1 MYDAIIVGGGPAGCF
16 TGELLA
22 KQGFDVAIVEEHA
35 EIGNPVSCTG
45 ILGIGGLKEL
55 KIKPGRWA
63 LNKLKGAVLYP
74 PSGEP
79 ITLTREKVEALV
91 IDRAAFDKE
100 RAMAAG
106 KAGATLMLKTKC
118 IGLSLGKKTS
128 VKIRKID
135 GEDELET
142 RLVIGADGPTSFVA
156 REAGLLRASD
166 YTRCVQLE
174 AEADVAH
181 DCVEMYFGNKIAAG
195 FFAWIVPTGEVC
207 RIGLGTTKGAPKLF
221 DFIKNHPVASKKIHV
236 NQIMHLT
243 AGLIPQPLTRKMYS
257 DRVILVGDA
266 GGQVK
271 PLTGGGVYIG
281 LSCAKLAADVA
292 ARALEKK
299 VNAKILSGYERSVLQ
314 KFGGEFEL
322 GLRARR
328 LLQKLSDEEM
338 NTLLRLLVAPELRSL
353 ILQEANFD
361 HHAQLL
367 KSLIKR
373 SPSLIRAIGV
383 RKLGKYLRYLISR

>member
-1 MYDAIIVGGGPAGCF
+1 MLFRSV
-16 TGELLA
+16 
-22 KQGFDVAIVEEHA
+22 
-35 EIGNPVSCTG
+35 
-45 ILGIGGLKEL
+45 
-55 KIKPGRWA
+55 
-63 LNKLKGAVLYP
+63 LNKLRGAVLYP

-79 ITLTREKVEALV
+79 IALTRGKVEALV

-100 RAMAAG
+100 RAVAAG
-106 KAGATLMLKTKC
+106 EAGATLMLKTKC

-128 VKIRKID
+128 VKIRRID
-135 GEDELET
+135 GKDVRRIDGKDELET
-142 RLVIGADGPTSFVA
+142 RLVIGADGPVSFVA
-156 REAGLLRASD
+156 REAGLLRASN

-195 FFAWIVPTGEVC
+195 FFAWIVPAGEIC
-207 RIGLGTTKGAPKLF
+207 RIGLGTAKGAPKLF
-221 DFIKNHPVASKKIHV
+221 DFVKNHPVASKKIHT
-236 NQIMHLT
+236 NKITHLA

-257 DRVILVGDA
+257 DRVLLVGDA

-281 LSCAKLAADVA
+281 LSCAKLAAETA
-292 ARALEKK
+292 ACALEKEVNVK
-299 VNAKILSGYERSVLQ
+299 VLEKYEKAVLQ

-328 LLQKLSDEEM
+328 LLQKLSDEEL

-361 HHAQLL
+361 HHARLL

-373 SPSLIRAIGV
+373 SPILIRAIGV
-383 RKLGKYLRYLISR
+383 RKLGKYIRCLISR

>member
-1 MYDAIIVGGGPAGCF
+1 M
-16 TGELLA
+16 GELLA
-22 KQGFDVAIVEEHA
+22 RRGFDVAIVEEHA

-45 ILGIGGLKEL
+45 ILGLGGLKEL

-63 LNKLKGAVLYP
+63 LDKLRGAVLYP

-79 ITLTREKVEALV
+79 ITLTRGKAEAIA

-100 RAMAAG
+100 RAVAAG

-118 IGLSLGKKTS
+118 VGLSLGKKTA

-135 GEDELET
+135 GKDELET
-142 RLVIGADGPTSFVA
+142 RLVIGADGPASFVA
-156 REAGLLRASD
+156 REAGLLKASS
-166 YTRCVQLE
+166 YTRCVQVE
-174 AEADVAH
+174 AEADVVH
-181 DCVEMYFGNKIAAG
+181 DRVEMYFGNKIAPG
-195 FFAWIVPTGEVC
+195 FFAWIVPAGGVC
-207 RIGLGTTKGAPKLF
+207 RIGLGTTKGSPKLF
-221 DFIKNHPVASKKIHV
+221 DFMKNHPAASKKIHV
-236 NQIMHLT
+236 NQLMHLA

-257 DRVILVGDA
+257 DRVLLVGDA

-281 LSCAKLAADVA
+281 LSCAKIAADVA

-299 VNAKILSGYERSVLQ
+299 VNTKILSEYERLVLQ

-328 LLQKLSDEEM
+328 LLQKLSDEEL
-338 NTLLRLLVAPELRSL
+338 NTLLRLLTAPELRSL
-353 ILQEANFD
+353 VLQEANFD
-361 HHAQLL
+361 HHAKLL

-383 RKLGKYLRYLISR
+383 RKLGKYLRYLISS

>member
-22 KQGFDVAIVEEHA
+22 RRGFDVAIVEEHA
-35 EIGNPVSCTG
+35 EIGNPVSCAG
-45 ILGIGGLKEL
+45 ILGLGGLKEL

-74 PSGEP
+74 PSCEP
-79 ITLTREKVEALV
+79 ITLARGKVEALV

-135 GEDELET
+135 GKDELET
-142 RLVIGADGPTSFVA
+142 SLVIGADGPASFVA
-156 REAGLLRASD
+156 REAGLLRASN
-166 YTRCVQLE
+166 YTRCVQVE

-181 DCVEMYFGNKIAAG
+181 DCVEMYFGNSFAAG
-195 FFAWIVPTGEVC
+195 FFAWIVPAGELC

-236 NQIMHLT
+236 DQIMHLA

-257 DRVILVGDA
+257 DRVLLIGDA

-281 LSCAKLAADVA
+281 LSCAKLAAETA
-292 ARALEKK
+292 TCALKEEINEKVLK
-299 VNAKILSGYERSVLQ
+299 NYERAVLQ

-328 LLQKLSDEEM
+328 LLQNLSDKELDV
-338 NTLLRLLVAPELRSL
+338 LLRLFSTPELRSL
-353 ILQEANFD
+353 VLQEANFD
-361 HHAQLL
+361 HHARLL

-383 RKLGKYLRYLISR
+383 RRLGKYLRYLVSS